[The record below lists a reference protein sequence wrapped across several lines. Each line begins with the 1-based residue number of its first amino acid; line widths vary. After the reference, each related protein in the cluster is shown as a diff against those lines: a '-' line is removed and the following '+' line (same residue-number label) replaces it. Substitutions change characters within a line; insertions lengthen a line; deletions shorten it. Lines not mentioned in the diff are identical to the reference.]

1 MLPRP
6 IGALRP
12 GLPRPVWTLIAGAT
26 LSALGNGLVA
36 PFLAIYLHSVR
47 GVPIVVV
54 GSILAV
60 EAVGGLGVT
69 LAGGG
74 LTDRF
79 GARRISI
86 LGLGLQAA
94 GAAVFAASVN
104 IPLAVLGAFL
114 VGAGNG
120 LFYPGTFTLL
130 ARLTTPAQRTAA
142 ASLRYAGINLG
153 MGLGA
158 VIAGLLVSVSQ
169 PLTFVGIF
177 LADAASFLGFLV
189 LLALWVPEGARAV
202 AGPSPSEPPPD
213 AGRGGYRAV
222 WAHRT
227 FRLVLLIQALMVMG
241 GYAQLSGAIPLDAKA
256 ILGIST
262 RAIGLAFAANT
273 VLIVIAQL
281 PLAGLIPGH
290 RRSRVLAASAL
301 VWTLAFAIGAGAAA
315 LRPHGLAAALALG
328 AVYVTFG
335 VGECLLS
342 ASLAPLAMDL
352 APERGRGRYMAALS
366 LPWGAGMLVGP
377 ALGTLIIGSPARAL
391 FWPLLLAN
399 ALLVAAMSWRL
410 GRRLPGAVDRAPR
423 RRARS
428 ALPVAG
434 VE

>member
-6 IGALRP
+6 ARALRP
-12 GLPRPVWTLIAGAT
+12 GLPRPVWILIAGAT
-26 LSALGNGLVA
+26 LSAVGNGLA
-36 PFLAIYLHSVR
+36 TPFLAIYLHLVR
-47 GVPIVVV
+47 GVPIAVV

-60 EAVGGLGVT
+60 QAVGGLGMT

-79 GARRISI
+79 GARRTS
-86 LGLGLQAA
+86 LVGLGLQAA

-114 VGAGNG
+114 VGVGNG

-158 VIAGLLVSVSQ
+158 VIAGLVVSVAR

-177 LADAASFLGFLV
+177 LADAASFVAFLV
-189 LLALWVPEGARAV
+189 LLALWVPEAAAAAQPRVG
-202 AGPSPSEPPPD
+202 EPPPD
-213 AGRGGYRAV
+213 AGRVRYRAV

-227 FRLVLLIQALMVMG
+227 FRSVLLIQALMVMG
-241 GYAQLSGAIPLDAKA
+241 GYAQLSGAIPLYAKA
-256 ILGIST
+256 VLGVST

-273 VLIVIAQL
+273 LLIVVAQM
-281 PLAGLIPGH
+281 PLAALIPGR
-290 RRSRVLAASAL
+290 RRSRALAATAL
-301 VWTLAFAIGAGAAA
+301 VWALAFAIGTGAAT

-328 AVYVTFG
+328 AVYVAFG

-352 APERGRGRYMAALS
+352 APEHGRGRYMAALS

-391 FWPLLLAN
+391 FWPLLMAN
-399 ALLVAAMSWRL
+399 ALLLAAMGWRL
-410 GRRLPGAVDRAPR
+410 GRRLPAAVDRAPR
-423 RRARS
+423 RVHHRP
-428 ALPVAG
+428 LPAAG